1 MRFTCPP
8 HSRLVAVFAL
18 TLALLLNGGDSAVL
32 AQQAP
37 TPAQPTATPAAA
49 PPADTL
55 TVRLGRNTV
64 TTFYPASVEY
74 LTRAYIKLTGV
85 DLGDDKLIDEF
96 SAVNYCDLHTHLF
109 KDEFIWRQAREAIRK
124 TIQRDLENYP
134 ESFFVD
140 GQIQLGR
147 YNFETKSFDIEE
159 RSKFKRT
166 GIINVAFR
174 SGSKCLDFAA
184 FRTIP
189 THYKFRLTNPITLDA
204 IPISEAMAGQIA
216 RLMEEQGNKE
226 RVVNVTF
233 FMRINDFSNTTVRNQ
248 SRRNDTGQAESI
260 ANSTIRATLLSMR
273 VYLDEEHRAMIYEY
287 KSR

>member
-8 HSRLVAVFAL
+8 RSRPVAVFAL
-18 TLALLLNGGDSAVL
+18 ALTLLLNAGSSTVL
-32 AQQAP
+32 AQQ
-37 TPAQPTATPAAA
+37 TPAQPATTPAAA
-49 PPADTL
+49 PPVDTL
-55 TVRLGRNTV
+55 TIRLGTNTV

-74 LTRAYIKLTGV
+74 LTRAYVKLTGV

-96 SAVNYCDLHTHLF
+96 SAVNYCDLYTRLF
-109 KDEFIWRQAREAIRK
+109 KDEFTWRQAREAVRK
-124 TIQRDLENYP
+124 TIQRDLESYP
-134 ESFFVD
+134 ETFFVD

-147 YNFETKSFDIEE
+147 YNFETKAFDIEE
-159 RSKFKRT
+159 RSKFRRT
-166 GIINVAFR
+166 GVINVVSH
-174 SGSKCLDFAA
+174 SGPKCLDFAA

-189 THYKFRLTNPITLDA
+189 VNYKFRLTNPITLEFL
-204 IPISEAMAGQIA
+204 PVSEAMAGQIA

-248 SRRNDTGQAESI
+248 SRRNDAGEAESI

-273 VYLDEEHRAMIYEY
+273 IYLDEEHKAMIYEY